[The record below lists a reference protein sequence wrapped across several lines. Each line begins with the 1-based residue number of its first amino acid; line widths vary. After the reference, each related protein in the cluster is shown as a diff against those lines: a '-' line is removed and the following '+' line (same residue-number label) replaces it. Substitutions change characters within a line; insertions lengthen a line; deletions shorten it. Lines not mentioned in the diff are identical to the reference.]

1 MNPSYRIASLVGTFA
16 FVFSA
21 APALAATNLISNPSL
36 EISVSGTTPDN
47 WSVGGFGTN
56 DRALTYPVAGP
67 TGDVNG
73 TWSGP
78 AIDSTGGGAMVW
90 QLTQNGASFSG
101 TITITD
107 TSTGLTA
114 SGTVSGTVSGSSTRF
129 SIAIPAG
136 GIETQPSCTANAS
149 GDAQVSGTSMTGT
162 YTGSNS
168 CTGSIGSGQITLN
181 KQ

>member
-1 MNPSYRIASLVGTFA
+1 MGSVSNRAGRRIGGLLIAVGTVVCLA
-16 FVFSA
+16 CGSSGGSSGSTPQP
-21 APALAATNLISNPSL
+21 APAPTPAPTPGT
-36 EISVSGTTPDN
+36 GTTAD
-47 WSVGGFGTN
+47 
-56 DRALTYPVAGP
+56 VAGS
-67 TGDVNG
+67 
-73 TWSGP
+73 WSGP

-114 SGTVSGTVSGSSTRF
+114 RGSVSGTISGSSIQF
-129 SIAIPAG
+129 SISIPAG
-136 GIETQPSCTANAS
+136 GIETQPSCTAS
-149 GDAQVSGTSMTGT
+149 GSGSGSVAGSTITGV
-162 YTGSNS
+162 YSGSNS